1 MAHPSNLIG
10 SNPHYITGDVTATLS
25 GDDYFHTVTV
35 STGGTLDIKGGGI
48 FHYLAANSSSG
59 NLAATKHID
68 PSTGVAF
75 TADDN
80 TAGLYEALGNTP
92 VSFVLTAGI
101 TIYGRFT
108 EIDSD
113 GTAISIAYK

>member
-35 STGGTLDIKGGGI
+35 STGGTLAIKGGGI
-48 FHYLAANSSSG
+48 FEFLASG
-59 NLAATKHID
+59 ADGTGHID
-68 PSTGVAF
+68 PDTGVAH
-75 TADDN
+75 TEN
-80 TAGLYEALGNTP
+80 TDAAGFYEALGSTP